1 MQVYFEFISVTSFS
15 VAPLEWFQLPF
26 WQVVGVR
33 IQNLTLK
40 LSVLIKHVTVEMQIV
55 CTAIC
60 PCDFWAVFRFQLGV
74 ITVTEC
80 PQGRGHIT
88 ARWLALACVSGNS
101 WDSEN
106 TCSVSPSKSFSTCV
120 RYIICCWLWASCH
133 LPPIKTPLCNSAPFS
148 QRTRSWQNTVQHTP
162 LTAFT
167 HFHPSWGLSVG
178 SADTGSAVGRTTP
191 RRCVSPLPGFC
202 WGEAVGSCLQP
213 HMKVFPQLPCKRKI
227 KKNERPANSIYL
239 MSQNQFH
246 FGFLALGCALDKHCG
261 QTEVQ

>member
-15 VAPLEWFQLPF
+15 VAPSEWFQLPF
-26 WQVVGVR
+26 WQVVGER
-33 IQNLTLK
+33 IPRFNTFCINQACDSRNANYLHCNLPLWF
-40 LSVLIKHVTVEMQIV
+40 LSSFQIPV
-55 CTAIC
+55 
-60 PCDFWAVFRFQLGV
+60 GV
-74 ITVTEC
+74 IGVTEC
-80 PQGRGHIT
+80 SQGRGHVT

-101 WDSEN
+101 WDYEN

-191 RRCVSPLPGFC
+191 RFQASVEVRL
-202 WGEAVGSCLQP
+202 WAAVFSRTWKFF
-213 HMKVFPQLPCKRKI
+213 HSYRA
-227 KKNERPANSIYL
+227 KKNKKWKACKFNLSDVTKPIPFWFSSLELCIV
-239 MSQNQFH
+239 
-246 FGFLALGCALDKHCG
+246 
-261 QTEVQ
+261 QTLWSNWSPVN

>member
-1 MQVYFEFISVTSFS
+1 MNMWYKSRFLGHSLHHAGLLWVYFGHFLQRRAVRMVPASFLAGRWRKNPRFNTFCINQACDS
-15 VAPLEWFQLPF
+15 RNANYLHCNLPLWFLSSFQIP
-26 WQVVGVR
+26 VGV
-33 IQNLTLK
+33 I
-40 LSVLIKHVTVEMQIV
+40 
-55 CTAIC
+55 
-60 PCDFWAVFRFQLGV
+60 G
-74 ITVTEC
+74 VTEC
-80 PQGRGHIT
+80 SQGRGHVT

-101 WDSEN
+101 WDYEN

-191 RRCVSPLPGFC
+191 RFQASVEVRL
-202 WGEAVGSCLQP
+202 WAAVFSRTWKFF
-213 HMKVFPQLPCKRKI
+213 HSYRA
-227 KKNERPANSIYL
+227 KKNKKMKGLQIQFIWCHKTNSIL
-239 MSQNQFH
+239 VF
-246 FGFLALGCALDKHCG
+246 
-261 QTEVQ
+261 